1 MAITNKLGFWGT
13 INSLYEVVGTSA
25 QALSHLA
32 SAAVNVAK
40 VADIKSNV
48 YLQETTLEDE
58 ARLEE
63 LKLRLAHR
71 LELARANPAALP
83 APEVA
88 E

>member
-1 MAITNKLGFWGT
+1 MAITKKLGFWGT

-25 QALSHLA
+25 QAFAHLA

-48 YLQETTLEDE
+48 YLQETTMEDE

-63 LKLRLAHR
+63 LKIKLAAR
-71 LELARANPAALP
+71 LEMARKNPAALP
-83 APEVA
+83 APVTE
-88 E
+88 